1 MSAFFLKFSEIFD
14 AVGNLPDQ
22 ILEKNINPG
31 VMTIFFLESVNF
43 GQFRYNFGALV
54 VVKWD
59 GTSYG
64 LPKCCQNDPFFI
76 EYYGIRKGW
85 YFENISEF
93 PQIPI
98 PPIGRLVN
106 SAIAFKIK
114 YLFQNNYLI
123 NNQNKI

>member
-54 VVKWD
+54 VVK
-59 GTSYG
+59 
-64 LPKCCQNDPFFI
+64 
-76 EYYGIRKGW
+76 
-85 YFENISEF
+85 
-93 PQIPI
+93 
-98 PPIGRLVN
+98 
-106 SAIAFKIK
+106 
-114 YLFQNNYLI
+114 
-123 NNQNKI
+123 